1 MRWISLTTHFH
12 LFFPCY
18 KFRRLV
24 VPIIAGDSDQME
36 LHWAIARR
44 PGPFL
49 ATWHEMKLDWIINL
63 RNESYTQEFSF
74 SFVLFQHVVA
84 AAPPSGQTEG
94 FSYNLLAIKSWNVSC
109 PVLPILLTNQ
119 LYSRRLIQWQIRPVG
134 SNSSPHSLS
143 LLREHINALWVHQGI
158 TPSTASDK
166 LKVVRD
172 SLKQW
177 RAICCLIKVQWMKS
191 E

>member
-63 RNESYTQEFSF
+63 RNGSYTQEFS
-74 SFVLFQHVVA
+74 SSSSSSNMWL
-84 AAPPSGQTEG
+84 PPPCGQTEG

-109 PVLPILLTNQ
+109 PVLPILLINQ
-119 LYSRRLIQWQIRPVG
+119 LHSRRLIQWQIRPVG
-134 SNSSPHSLS
+134 SNSFPPLTLTLAGTHKCIVSAPGDNTEHREWQIESGAWFAETMTCN
-143 LLREHINALWVHQGI
+143 LLF
-158 TPSTASDK
+158 D
-166 LKVVRD
+166 
-172 SLKQW
+172 
-177 RAICCLIKVQWMKS
+177 
-191 E
+191 